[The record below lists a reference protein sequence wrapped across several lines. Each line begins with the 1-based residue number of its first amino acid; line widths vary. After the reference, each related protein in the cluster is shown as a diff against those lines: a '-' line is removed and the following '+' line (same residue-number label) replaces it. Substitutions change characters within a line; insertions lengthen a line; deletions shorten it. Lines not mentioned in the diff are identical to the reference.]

1 MPETTQETSTPP
13 SWWRETGRSFLEYL
27 GITGLGIAEPVLSS
41 FRNGADVFVLR
52 HATAL
57 DVVGFVG
64 AVVFVPA
71 LVLLGFECLF
81 SILGRAV
88 RRVVHMVF
96 LAGAAGVVVL
106 GTLRDRTTWGPML
119 LVIGALLAV
128 ALAGVAVWRWPAVRL
143 WLRYL
148 AAFPI
153 LLGLAFLFASPVT
166 DIVFSREQAAAAD
179 GVTVGSPAPVMM
191 IVLDELPLVSLLDDE
206 DRIDPEQFPNLA
218 RLAGDATWFRNE
230 SSVAPSTPEAVPAI
244 LTGDYPTDP
253 DALPDS
259 SEYPDNLFTLLGST
273 YRENVWEGVT
283 QLCPTDVCP
292 ERNGSQGGGTLGG
305 LLDDAADVWRR
316 HVSLDRSDG
325 QVTFQVRQSNP
336 NAPLTISDFVDSL
349 GASGDEPRLDFLHVL
364 YPHQPWFHTPSGAV
378 YDAPFV
384 AEGLDSSYR
393 WKDQQVADA
402 GRQRH
407 LLQLQ
412 HADAMVGAVL
422 DRMEELGTYD
432 ESLVVLTADHGVSF
446 LAGNPIRGV
455 SSENYHQ
462 VMWTPFLVKEPRQTE
477 GAVDDRPLDAVD
489 VLPTVADALDVDIPW
504 DVDGQS
510 GLSGPPREDGTRRF
524 FDWTLNALRPTDGPY
539 VEVDGPT
546 GFQRLLDEPPAGQ
559 GDRKELR
566 FYRFGEWGSLVGQDI
581 AELEVDGGPRHSG
594 RLDRAAAYHDVDR
607 RTGEVPAY
615 VSGVVRTSEADVD
628 TVVVAVNGT
637 IGGWSHLHAGT
648 VGAPDWY
655 TMVPEWFFVEG
666 DNRIELYS
674 VSGTPDDPVLSPIS
688 LS

>member
-1 MPETTQETSTPP
+1 MPETTEETSAPP

-52 HATAL
+52 HAGAF
-57 DVVGFVG
+57 DVVGFVA
-64 AVVFVPA
+64 AVVFVPT

-81 SILGRAV
+81 SILGRTV
-88 RRVVHMVF
+88 RRVVHVAF
-96 LAGAAGVVVL
+96 LALAAGVVVL
-106 GTLRDRTTWGPML
+106 GTLRDRTSWGPVL
-119 LVIGALLAV
+119 LVVAALITV
-128 ALAGVAVWRWPAVRL
+128 ALAAVSVARWPAVRL

-148 AAFPI
+148 AVFPL
-153 LLGLAFLFASPVT
+153 LLGLGFLFASPVT
-166 DIVFSREQAAAAD
+166 DIVLSRDQAAAAD
-179 GVTVGSPAPVMM
+179 GVAVGSPAPVVM
-191 IVLDELPLVSLLDDE
+191 IVLDELPLVSLLDE
-206 DRIDPEQFPNLA
+206 RDRIDPQQFPNLA
-218 RLAGDATWFRNE
+218 RLSGDATWFRNE

-244 LTGDYPTDP
+244 LTGTYPTDP

-259 SEYPDNLFTLLGST
+259 AEYPDNLFTLLGAT

-292 ERNGSQGGGTLGG
+292 ERNGDQGGGTLVG

-316 HVSLDRSDG
+316 HVTPDRSAG

-336 NAPLTISDFVDSL
+336 NAPLTIADFVDSMEA
-349 GASGDEPRLDFLHVL
+349 GGDEPRLDFLHVL

-412 HADAMVGAVL
+412 HADATLGDVL

-432 ESLVVLTADHGVSF
+432 ESLIVLTADHGVSF

-477 GAVDDRPLDAVD
+477 GAVDDRPLSAVD
-489 VLPTVADALDVDIPW
+489 VLPTIADVLDVDIPW
-504 DVDGQS
+504 EVDGES
-510 GLSGPPREDGTRRF
+510 ALGDDPREDGPRRF
-524 FDWTLNALRPTDGPY
+524 FDWTLNALRPTDGNY

-546 GFQRLLDEPPAGQ
+546 GFQRLLDEEPAGE
-559 GDRKELR
+559 GGRDELR
-566 FYRFGEWGSLVGQDI
+566 FYRFGGWGPLVGRDVD
-581 AELEVDGGPRHSG
+581 ELEVAGGARHSG
-594 RLDRAAAYHDVDR
+594 RLDRASAYHDVDR
-607 RTGEVPAY
+607 TTGEVPAY
-615 VSGVVRTSEADVD
+615 VSGVVRTSGRDVD

-637 IGGWSHLHAGT
+637 VAGWSHLHAGT
-648 VGAPDWY
+648 PGAPDWY
-655 TMVPEWFFVEG
+655 TMVPEWFLVEG

-674 VSGTPDDPVLSPIS
+674 VEGTPDDPVLSPIS

>member
-1 MPETTQETSTPP
+1 MPETTDETPLPP

-27 GITGLGIAEPVLSS
+27 GITGLGVAEPVLSS

-52 HATAL
+52 HAGAL
-57 DVVGFVG
+57 DVVGFVA
-64 AVVFVPA
+64 AVVFVPT
-71 LVLLGFECLF
+71 LVLLAFESLF
-81 SILGRAV
+81 SILGRTV
-88 RRVVHMVF
+88 RRVVHVVF
-96 LAGAAGVVVL
+96 LSLAAGVVVL
-106 GTLRDRTTWGPML
+106 GTLRDRTSWGPVL
-119 LVIGALLAV
+119 LVAAALVAVVLAAV
-128 ALAGVAVWRWPAVRL
+128 AVSRWPAVRL

-153 LLGLAFLFASPVT
+153 LLGLGFLFASPVT
-166 DIVFSREQAAAAD
+166 DIVLSRDQAAAAD
-179 GVTVGSPAPVMM
+179 GVAVGSPDPVVM
-191 IVLDELPLVSLLDDE
+191 IVLDELPLVSLLDE
-206 DRIDPEQFPNLA
+206 RDRIDPQQFPNLA
-218 RLAGDATWFRNE
+218 RLSGDATWFRNE
-230 SSVAPSTPEAVPAI
+230 TSVAPSTPEAVPAI
-244 LTGDYPTDP
+244 LTGTYPTDP

-259 SEYPDNLFTLLGST
+259 AEYPDNLFTLLGAT

-292 ERNGSQGGGTLGG
+292 ERNGSQGGGTLAG

-316 HVSLDRSDG
+316 HVTPDRSAG

-336 NAPLTISDFVDSL
+336 NAPLTIADFVDSME
-349 GASGDEPRLDFLHVL
+349 ASGDEPRLDFLHVL

-378 YDAPFV
+378 YEAPFV

-393 WKDQQVADA
+393 WRDQQVADA

-412 HADAMVGAVL
+412 HADAMLGDVL

-432 ESLVVLTADHGVSF
+432 ESLIVLTADHGVSF
-446 LAGNPIRGV
+446 LAGHPIRGV

-477 GAVDDRPLDAVD
+477 GAVDDRPLSAVD
-489 VLPTVADALDVDIPW
+489 VLPTIADVLDVDIPW
-504 DVDGQS
+504 EVDGRS
-510 GLSGPPREDGTRRF
+510 ALSDEPREDGPRRF
-524 FDWTLNALRPTDGPY
+524 FDWTLNALRPTDGNY

-546 GFQRLLDEPPAGQ
+546 GFQRLLDEEPAGE
-559 GDRKELR
+559 GGRDELR
-566 FYRFGEWGSLVGQDI
+566 FYRFGEWGPLIGRDVD
-581 AELEVDGGPRHSG
+581 ELEVDGGARHSG
-594 RLDRAAAYHDVDR
+594 RLDRAGAYHDVDR
-607 RTGEVPAY
+607 TTGEVPAY
-615 VSGVVRTSEADVD
+615 VSGVVRTSGRDVD
-628 TVVVAVNGT
+628 TVLVAVNGT
-637 IGGWSHLHAGT
+637 VAGWSYLHAGT
-648 VGAPDWY
+648 PGAPEWY

-674 VSGTPDDPVLSPIS
+674 ATGTPEDPVLTPIS

>member
-1 MPETTQETSTPP
+1 M
-13 SWWRETGRSFLEYL
+13 
-27 GITGLGIAEPVLSS
+27 
-41 FRNGADVFVLR
+41 LR

-88 RRVVHMVF
+88 RRVVHMVV

-166 DIVFSREQAAAAD
+166 DIVFSREQAAAD

-316 HVSLDRSDG
+316 HVSL
-325 QVTFQVRQSNP
+325 
-336 NAPLTISDFVDSL
+336 
-349 GASGDEPRLDFLHVL
+349 
-364 YPHQPWFHTPSGAV
+364 
-378 YDAPFV
+378 
-384 AEGLDSSYR
+384 
-393 WKDQQVADA
+393 
-402 GRQRH
+402 
-407 LLQLQ
+407 
-412 HADAMVGAVL
+412 
-422 DRMEELGTYD
+422 
-432 ESLVVLTADHGVSF
+432 TA
-446 LAGNPIRGV
+446 ATAR
-455 SSENYHQ
+455 
-462 VMWTPFLVKEPRQTE
+462 
-477 GAVDDRPLDAVD
+477 
-489 VLPTVADALDVDIPW
+489 
-504 DVDGQS
+504 
-510 GLSGPPREDGTRRF
+510 
-524 FDWTLNALRPTDGPY
+524 
-539 VEVDGPT
+539 
-546 GFQRLLDEPPAGQ
+546 
-559 GDRKELR
+559 
-566 FYRFGEWGSLVGQDI
+566 
-581 AELEVDGGPRHSG
+581 
-594 RLDRAAAYHDVDR
+594 
-607 RTGEVPAY
+607 
-615 VSGVVRTSEADVD
+615 
-628 TVVVAVNGT
+628 
-637 IGGWSHLHAGT
+637 
-648 VGAPDWY
+648 
-655 TMVPEWFFVEG
+655 
-666 DNRIELYS
+666 
-674 VSGTPDDPVLSPIS
+674 
-688 LS
+688 